1 MISRIEGVLE
11 DVVDGVAEV
20 RVGDVRVGDVRAGD
34 EAGAMHGA
42 APAGG
47 LIYEVLV
54 PACDAG
60 ELLMQQGRRVSFF
73 TLHYLESQ
81 GQGSHFVPRLIG
93 FSSREQRAFFEL
105 LTTVKGIG
113 NRKALRAMQVSHA
126 RMAEAIAAGDAKFL
140 ATLPEIGKRTAEST
154 IVELKGKLDPF
165 LKDPSATRRAL
176 EKGAV
181 AAAAA
186 VSAAMGT
193 AMAGALP
200 VGPAADAEEV
210 LVALGEQRAQ
220 ARQRIERV
228 LAAAGGESLGADEIV
243 TRALRSR
250 GVS

>member
-20 RVGDVRVGDVRAGD
+20 RVGDG
-34 EAGAMHGA
+34 AGADGA
-42 APAGG
+42 FV
-47 LIYEVLV
+47 YELLV

-60 ELLMQQGRRVSFF
+60 ELMTRQGKRVSFH
-73 TLHYLESQ
+73 TLHYFESQ

-126 RMAEAIAAGDAKFL
+126 RMAEAIASGDAKFL
-140 ATLPEIGKRTAEST
+140 STLPEIGKRTAEST

-176 EKGAV
+176 
-181 AAAAA
+181 
-186 VSAAMGT
+186 
-193 AMAGALP
+193 AGAMPAVTVEATPLS
-200 VGPAADAEEV
+200 GPAGDAEEMMV
-210 LVALGEQRAQ
+210 QLGLQRAQ
-220 ARQRIERV
+220 ARTAIERV
-228 LAAAGGESLGADEIV
+228 LSKSAGKTMTASEIM
-243 TRALRSR
+243 ALAL
-250 GVS
+250 

>member
-11 DVVDGVAEV
+11 DVVEGVAEV
-20 RVGDVRVGDVRAGD
+20 RVGEGVVH
-34 EAGAMHGA
+34 E
-42 APAGG
+42 
-47 LIYEVLV
+47 LLV

-60 ELLMQQGRRVSFF
+60 ELLTQQGRRVSFF

-113 NRKALRAMQVSHA
+113 NRKALRAMQVSHG

-140 ATLPEIGKRTAEST
+140 STLPEIGKRTAEST

-186 VSAAMGT
+186 VGAAM
-193 AMAGALP
+193 ALAQP
-200 VGPAADAEEV
+200 SGPAADAEDV
-210 LVALGEQRAQ
+210 LVALGEQRSQ

-228 LAAAGGESLGADEIV
+228 LAAAGVEALGADEIV

-250 GVS
+250 GVG

>member
-20 RVGDVRVGDVRAGD
+20 RVAGS
-34 EAGAMHGA
+34 
-42 APAGG
+42 G
-47 LIYEVLV
+47 LVYEVLV

-60 ELLMQQGRRVSFF
+60 DLMMRQGKEIAFV

-93 FSSREQRAFFEL
+93 FSSREQRDFFEL

-113 NRKALRAMQVSHA
+113 NRKALRAMQVSHG

-140 ATLPEIGKRTAEST
+140 STLPEIGKRTAEST

-176 EKGAV
+176 ERSAVVAVTAV
-181 AAAAA
+181 A
-186 VSAAMGT
+186 T
-193 AMAGALP
+193 
-200 VGPAADAEEV
+200 GPAADAEDV

-220 ARQRIERV
+220 ARAKVDRV
-228 LAAAGGESLGADEIV
+228 LAASVGESIGADEIV
-243 TRALRSR
+243 TRALRTR
-250 GVS
+250 GVQ

>member
-20 RVGDVRVGDVRAGD
+20 RV
-34 EAGAMHGA
+34 
-42 APAGG
+42 AGG
-47 LIYEVLV
+47 FVYEVLV

-60 ELLMQQGRRVSFF
+60 ELLMRQGKEVAFT
-73 TLHYLESQ
+73 TLHYFESQ

-93 FSSREQRAFFEL
+93 FSSREQREFFEL

-113 NRKALRAMQVSHA
+113 NRKALRAMQVSHG

-140 ATLPEIGKRTAEST
+140 STLPEIGKRTAEST

-176 EKGAV
+176 EKSAV
-181 AAAAA
+181 AAA
-186 VSAAMGT
+186 
-193 AMAGALP
+193 P
-200 VGPAADAEEV
+200 VIATGPAADAEEV

-220 ARQRIERV
+220 ARTKIERV
-228 LAAAGGESLGADEIV
+228 VAAAGGETLGADEIV
-243 TRALRSR
+243 TRALRTR
-250 GVS
+250 GVG

>member
-20 RVGDVRVGDVRAGD
+20 RV
-34 EAGAMHGA
+34 
-42 APAGG
+42 AGG
-47 LIYEVLV
+47 FVYEVLV

-60 ELLMQQGRRVSFF
+60 ELLMRQGKEVAFT
-73 TLHYLESQ
+73 TLHYFESQ

-93 FSSREQRAFFEL
+93 FSSREQREFFEL

-113 NRKALRAMQVSHA
+113 NRKALRAMQVSHG

-140 ATLPEIGKRTAEST
+140 STLPEIGKRTAEST

-176 EKGAV
+176 EKSAV
-181 AAAAA
+181 AAA
-186 VSAAMGT
+186 
-193 AMAGALP
+193 P
-200 VGPAADAEEV
+200 VIATGPAADAEEV

-220 ARQRIERV
+220 ARTKIDRV
-228 LAAAGGESLGADEIV
+228 VAAAGGETLGADEIV
-243 TRALRSR
+243 TRALRTR
-250 GVS
+250 GVG

>member
-11 DVVDGVAEV
+11 DVVEGVAEV
-20 RVGDVRVGDVRAGD
+20 RVG
-34 EAGAMHGA
+34 E
-42 APAGG
+42 G
-47 LIYEVLV
+47 LVHELLV

-60 ELLMQQGRRVSFF
+60 ELLTQQGRRVSFF

-93 FSSREQRAFFEL
+93 FSSRGQRAFFEL

-113 NRKALRAMQVSHA
+113 NRKALRAMQVSHG

-140 ATLPEIGKRTAEST
+140 STLPEIGKRTAEST

-186 VSAAMGT
+186 VGAAM
-193 AMAGALP
+193 ALAQP
-200 VGPAADAEEV
+200 SGPAADAEDV
-210 LVALGEQRAQ
+210 LVALGEQRSQ

-228 LAAAGGESLGADEIV
+228 LAAAGVEALGADEIV

-250 GVS
+250 GVG

>member
-20 RVGDVRVGDVRAGD
+20 RVGDGV
-34 EAGAMHGA
+34 
-42 APAGG
+42 
-47 LIYEVLV
+47 IYELLV

-60 ELLMQQGRRVSFF
+60 ELTMRQGTRVSFF
-73 TLHYLESQ
+73 TLHYLEGQ

-126 RMAEAIAAGDAKFL
+126 RMAEAIASGDAKFL
-140 ATLPEIGKRTAEST
+140 STLPEIGKRTAEST

-176 EKGAV
+176 AGSMPAV
-181 AAAAA
+181 TVEIAPL
-186 VSAAMGT
+186 S
-193 AMAGALP
+193 
-200 VGPAADAEEV
+200 GPAADAEEMMV
-210 LVALGEQRAQ
+210 QLGVQRAQ
-220 ARQRIERV
+220 ARTAIERV
-228 LAAAGGESLGADEIV
+228 LARSTGKQMTASEI
-243 TRALRSR
+243 TALAL
-250 GVS
+250 

>member
-20 RVGDVRVGDVRAGD
+20 RVGD
-34 EAGAMHGA
+34 
-42 APAGG
+42 G
-47 LIYEVLV
+47 LIYELLV

-60 ELLMQQGRRVSFF
+60 ELLMQKGTRVSFF

-126 RMAEAIAAGDAKFL
+126 RMAEAIASGDAKFL
-140 ATLPEIGKRTAEST
+140 STLPEIGKRTAEST

-176 EKGAV
+176 
-181 AAAAA
+181 
-186 VSAAMGT
+186 
-193 AMAGALP
+193 AGAMPAVTVEATPLS
-200 VGPAADAEEV
+200 GPAADAEEMMV
-210 LVALGEQRAQ
+210 QLGLQRAQ
-220 ARQRIERV
+220 ARTAIERV
-228 LAAAGGESLGADEIV
+228 LAKSADRKLTASEIM
-243 TRALRSR
+243 ALAL
-250 GVS
+250 

>member
-20 RVGDVRVGDVRAGD
+20 RVAGS
-34 EAGAMHGA
+34 
-42 APAGG
+42 G
-47 LIYEVLV
+47 LVYEVLV

-60 ELLMQQGRRVSFF
+60 DLMMRQGKEIAFV
-73 TLHYLESQ
+73 TLHYFESQ

-93 FSSREQRAFFEL
+93 FSSREQRDFFEL

-113 NRKALRAMQVSHA
+113 NRKALRAMQVSHG

-140 ATLPEIGKRTAEST
+140 STLPEIGKRTAEST

-176 EKGAV
+176 ERSAVVAVTAV
-181 AAAAA
+181 A
-186 VSAAMGT
+186 T
-193 AMAGALP
+193 
-200 VGPAADAEEV
+200 GPAADAEDV

-220 ARQRIERV
+220 ARAKVERV
-228 LAAAGGESLGADEIV
+228 LAASVGESIGADEIV
-243 TRALRSR
+243 TRALRTR
-250 GVS
+250 GVQ

>member
-1 MISRIEGVLE
+1 MIARIEGTLE

-20 RVGDVRVGDVRAGD
+20 RV
-34 EAGAMHGA
+34 
-42 APAGG
+42 AGG
-47 LIYEVLV
+47 LVYEVLV

-60 ELLMQQGRRVSFF
+60 ELLARQGREVSFF

-81 GQGSHFVPRLIG
+81 GQGSHFAPRVIG
-93 FSSREQRAFFEL
+93 FRSREQRAFFEL

-165 LKDPSATRRAL
+165 LADPTAAKRA
-176 EKGAV
+176 AQM
-181 AAAAA
+181 AAA
-186 VSAAMGT
+186 VSAV
-193 AMAGALP
+193 ALP

-210 LVALGEQRAQ
+210 LVALGEPRAQ
-220 ARQRIERV
+220 ARAKIERV
-228 LAAAGGESLGADEIV
+228 VGAAGGESLGADEIV
-243 TRALRSR
+243 TRALRTR
-250 GVS
+250 GVG

>member
-1 MISRIEGVLE
+1 MIARIEGTLE

-20 RVGDVRVGDVRAGD
+20 RVAEGVV
-34 EAGAMHGA
+34 
-42 APAGG
+42 
-47 LIYEVLV
+47 YELLV

-60 ELLMQQGRRVSFF
+60 GLLMRQGRTVAFH

-140 ATLPEIGKRTAEST
+140 STLPEIGKRTAEST

-165 LKDPSATRRAL
+165 LADPTAARRA
-176 EKGAV
+176 AQV

-186 VSAAMGT
+186 TAAAM
-193 AMAGALP
+193 P

-210 LVALGEQRAQ
+210 LVALGEPRAQ
-220 ARQRIERV
+220 ARAKIERV
-228 LAAAGGESLGADEIV
+228 VAAAPDAKLGADEIV
-243 TRALRSR
+243 TRALRTR
-250 GVS
+250 GVG

>member
-1 MISRIEGVLE
+1 MIARIEGTLE
-11 DVVDGVAEV
+11 DVIDGVAEV
-20 RVGDVRVGDVRAGD
+20 RV
-34 EAGAMHGA
+34 
-42 APAGG
+42 AGG
-47 LIYEVLV
+47 LVYEVLV

-60 ELLMQQGRRVSFF
+60 ELLARQGREVSFF

-81 GQGSHFVPRLIG
+81 GQGSHFAPRVIG
-93 FSSREQRAFFEL
+93 FRSREQRAFFEL

-165 LKDPSATRRAL
+165 LADPTAARRA
-176 EKGAV
+176 AQV

-186 VSAAMGT
+186 SAV
-193 AMAGALP
+193 ALP

-210 LVALGEQRAQ
+210 LVALGEPRVQ
-220 ARQRIERV
+220 ARAKIERV
-228 LAAAGGESLGADEIV
+228 VGAAGGESLGADEIV
-243 TRALRSR
+243 TRALRTR
-250 GVS
+250 GVG

>member
-20 RVGDVRVGDVRAGD
+20 RVGDGV
-34 EAGAMHGA
+34 
-42 APAGG
+42 
-47 LIYEVLV
+47 IYELLV

-60 ELLMQQGRRVSFF
+60 ELTMRHGTRVSFF
-73 TLHYLESQ
+73 TLHYLEGQ

-126 RMAEAIAAGDAKFL
+126 RMAEAIASGDAKFL
-140 ATLPEIGKRTAEST
+140 STLPEIGKRTAEST

-176 EKGAV
+176 AGSMPAV
-181 AAAAA
+181 TVEIAPL
-186 VSAAMGT
+186 S
-193 AMAGALP
+193 
-200 VGPAADAEEV
+200 GPAADAEEMMV
-210 LVALGEQRAQ
+210 QLGVQRAQ
-220 ARQRIERV
+220 ARTAIERV
-228 LAAAGGESLGADEIV
+228 LARSTGKQMTASEIM
-243 TRALRSR
+243 ALAL
-250 GVS
+250 

>member
-11 DVVDGVAEV
+11 DVVDGVAEE
-20 RVGDVRVGDVRAGD
+20 RVGD
-34 EAGAMHGA
+34 
-42 APAGG
+42 G
-47 LIYEVLV
+47 LVYELLV

-60 ELLMQQGRRVSFF
+60 ELLMQQGKRVSFF

-126 RMAEAIAAGDAKFL
+126 RMAEAIASGDAKFL

-165 LKDPSATRRAL
+165 LANPGATRKALEQSSVVPSA
-176 EKGAV
+176 
-181 AAAAA
+181 
-186 VSAAMGT
+186 
-193 AMAGALP
+193 ALP
-200 VGPAADAEEV
+200 SGPAADAEDV
-210 LVALGEQRAQ
+210 LVALGEPRAQ

-228 LAAAGGESLGADEIV
+228 VAAAGGEALEANEIV
-243 TRALRSR
+243 TRALRTR
-250 GVS
+250 GVN